1 MGADMSKHLLPLSDL
16 DVAAPGVLSV
26 VFGPD
31 GRHIDAPL
39 WSGPITILCAPARDG
54 HAFLAAPVEDD
65 GVWLSAIEGN
75 GHGMATP
82 DFWPWSE
89 RLVIDL
95 RIPSVAAR
103 LLALLRRLNVQR
115 RAIRTLI
122 RVLTDRHISGTW
134 TESDAA
140 DLGVVV
146 LALAPQIAALTESP

>member
-1 MGADMSKHLLPLSDL
+1 MSKHLLSLSDL
-16 DVAAPGVLSV
+16 NAAAPGVLSV

-31 GRHIDAPL
+31 GEFLLAPMFRPPL
-39 WSGPITILCAPARDG
+39 WHADG
-54 HAFLAAPVEDD
+54 YWIWRYVEDE
-65 GVWLSAIEGN
+65 LP
-75 GHGMATP
+75 GMP
-82 DFWPWSE
+82 VS
-89 RLVIDL
+89 LDL

>member
-1 MGADMSKHLLPLSDL
+1 MSKHLLPLSDL
-16 DVAAPGVLSV
+16 NAAAPGVLGV

-31 GRHIDAPL
+31 GHHEDAPL

-65 GVWLSAIEGN
+65 GVWLSVIEGN
-75 GHGMATP
+75 GHNMVRP
-82 DFWPWSE
+82 DFWPWSK

-95 RIPSVAAR
+95 RIPTVAGR
-103 LLALLRRLNVQR
+103 LLALLRRLNIQIR
-115 RAIRTLI
+115 STRAAIRASTN
-122 RVLTDRHISGTW
+122 RHLSGTW